1 MREQEA
7 SREGGRRD
15 ADAVAKAHAIYTPVM
30 LSFYDVLVHGLS
42 NRLAWRCPTRSL
54 LNLYRDNLSSN
65 HLEAG
70 TGTGFFI
77 DRSGRTRFDRLVLL
91 DINRHCLE
99 LAARRLARF
108 KPELV
113 RASLFDLL
121 PAMGAPFDSLGL
133 TYVLHCLPGMMTEK
147 LTVLD
152 HLLPVMAQRAV
163 LFGAT
168 ILGRGVAPNFA
179 ARKLFALYN
188 EKGVFNNLADDQ
200 AALEAGLRGRFGEV
214 QITRHGL
221 VALFR
226 ATKLVTA

>member
-1 MREQEA
+1 
-7 SREGGRRD
+7 
-15 ADAVAKAHAIYTPVM
+15 
-30 LSFYDVLVHGLS
+30 LSFYDLLVHGFS
-42 NRLAWRCPTRSL
+42 NRFAWRCPTETL
-54 LNLYRDNLSSN
+54 IQLYRDNLSSD

-70 TGTGFFI
+70 IGTGFFI
-77 DRSGRTRFDRLVLL
+77 DRSGRKRFDRLVLL

-99 LAARRLARF
+99 SAARRLARF

-113 RASLFDLL
+113 QASLFDAL
-121 PAMGAPFDSLGL
+121 PKLGAPFDSVGL
-133 TYVLHCLPGMMTEK
+133 TYVLHCLPGTMTEK

-152 HLLPVMAQRAV
+152 HLLPVMAEGAV

-168 ILGRGVAPNFA
+168 ILGRGAAPNFA

-200 AALEAGLRGRFGEV
+200 VALEAGLRKRFGEV
-214 QITRHGL
+214 EITRQGL